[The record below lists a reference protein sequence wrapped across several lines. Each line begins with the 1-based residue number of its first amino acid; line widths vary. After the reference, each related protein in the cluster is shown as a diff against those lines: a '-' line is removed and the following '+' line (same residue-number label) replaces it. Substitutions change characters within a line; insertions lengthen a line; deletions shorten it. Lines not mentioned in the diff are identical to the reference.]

1 MALARLEA
9 SPLNQV
15 AVMAMASNNK
25 RNQSSEVLLALSHC
39 SSATLQKRLFSKG
52 DDHDKVAQLAPT
64 TTTATDPL
72 RCIQTALLMYS
83 LKRRQQQQ
91 QSSAGN
97 FRLVIFLCSLPT
109 AEKGCSRERLILLAG
124 ELRQS
129 QAVQADVIVFG
140 QQDEVDAI
148 GGLFQP
154 FVDVLGEGSQLLRVV
169 HQQQQQQQQETFLR
183 TVFSRLRSLQG
194 QGRVVSSTE
203 GELDEDLLMALELS
217 LLKGVD
223 PPAKQKESRKE
234 TLVIE
239 KTTAKK
245 SLPEDVKKNKT
256 PPSPPPP
263 PPKVPPLPISSLKRR
278 FLSVCKKSAPD
289 MSKKK
294 APAAAAAKV
303 KAVCA
308 EQGKS
313 SSPKSG
319 RALPV
324 ASSSSSS
331 SSAAEKEAKPKSH
344 LKSRISFASYAAK
357 CNDQAQRNKSIK
369 SDKRTVKRTAF
380 KRGTF
385 TTGSSPKTARTKKQ
399 FGSGKSG
406 RSSKR
411 GGGTAAPFTSPTS
424 LRYKHNS
431 WTYRN
436 PNLYYS
442 PKAINSTS
450 SPTKEQTKKK
460 KKVRSAEPKKAK
472 VAVALKHRRA
482 QNISSMINAK
492 LHSIN
497 TAYSG
502 KICQNQENSEKT
514 KKKKAEKVGDT
525 KSTQS
530 TKEKSSTASKSEKTA
545 AAPTG
550 KTPKR

>member
-1 MALARLEA
+1 MALNTVFCIDNSPSAINGDFPPSRLRAQQEAVWEMALARLNA

-15 AVMAMASNNK
+15 AVIAMASSNK

-39 SSATLQKRLFSKG
+39 SSATLQKRLFCKG
-52 DDHDKVAQLAPT
+52 DDDDKVAQT
-64 TTTATDPL
+64 VMTTAADPL
-72 RCIQTALLMYS
+72 RCIQTALLMYN
-83 LKRRQQQQ
+83 LKRRQQQ

-97 FRLVIFLCSLPT
+97 LRLVIFLCSLPT

-124 ELRQS
+124 KLRQS

-154 FVDVLGEGSQLLRVV
+154 FVDALGEGSQLLRVV

-217 LLKGVD
+217 LLK
-223 PPAKQKESRKE
+223 E
-234 TLVIE
+234 
-239 KTTAKK
+239 
-245 SLPEDVKKNKT
+245 
-256 PPSPPPP
+256 
-263 PPKVPPLPISSLKRR
+263 
-278 FLSVCKKSAPD
+278 
-289 MSKKK
+289 
-294 APAAAAAKV
+294 
-303 KAVCA
+303 
-308 EQGKS
+308 
-313 SSPKSG
+313 
-319 RALPV
+319 
-324 ASSSSSS
+324 
-331 SSAAEKEAKPKSH
+331 
-344 LKSRISFASYAAK
+344 
-357 CNDQAQRNKSIK
+357 
-369 SDKRTVKRTAF
+369 
-380 KRGTF
+380 
-385 TTGSSPKTARTKKQ
+385 

-411 GGGTAAPFTSPTS
+411 GSGTAALFTSPTS

-460 KKVRSAEPKKAK
+460 EKVRSAAPKKAK

-497 TAYSG
+497 TAHSG
-502 KICQNQENSEKT
+502 KICQNQKNSEKT
-514 KKKKAEKVGDT
+514 KKKKKAEKVGDT